1 MGSDDR
7 PVGVER
13 SEDHDF
19 CPSPRPKQQLQ
30 NYKDKDKILRYF
42 DILVWIIYGR
52 INDSSMTT
60 SVNNPNQKYFI
71 YARKSTDVEDMQVQ
85 SIEGQLDELRILAK
99 KESLNI
105 VEEFIEKQSAKI
117 PGRPIFNKMLDSI
130 EKGLAS
136 GIICWHP
143 DRLARNSVDGGKIIY
158 LVDTGKISALKFNTF
173 WFEPTPQGKFML
185 SMSFSQSKYY
195 VDSLSENTSRGLRQ
209 KARNGFCP
217 GPAPIGYLND
227 SRTKTVVLNKK
238 ISPIIKEVFEK
249 YAVGNQ
255 RMLDISLFLASKGI
269 LQRNKKPYRLGRVKN
284 ILTNSYY
291 YGHFRFVGEIYEGRY
306 DPIVSKALFDK
317 VQEVLN
323 SKNKQWSYAKVERIS
338 KPFLG
343 LLRCGEC
350 GMMITAENKI
360 KRYKNGGFSEY
371 HYYHCTKKN
380 KNIRCSQPY
389 NTTEE
394 SIHSQLTTLLKK
406 YALRRDWANQM
417 LLKLKKE
424 ESDIS
429 QSSLSLISSKRR
441 EIDNLN
447 TKLKILLD
455 TYLDQ
460 EVDKEIYRQK
470 KYELVSKRK
479 TIEEQIINLQNKKG
493 SWIEPMRE
501 WINEAQTVEEVAKS
515 ADLQLKKVL
524 AVKIFGS
531 NLFLENK
538 IVRGDGQKSWSSL
551 RSTPTGRGWEA
562 GAGIEPAHRSFA
574 DSGVSTSPPGQ

>member
-1 MGSDDR
+1 
-7 PVGVER
+7 
-13 SEDHDF
+13 
-19 CPSPRPKQQLQ
+19 L
-30 NYKDKDKILRYF
+30 I
-42 DILVWIIYGR
+42 WIIYGR
-52 INDSSMTT
+52 INDIGMTNI
-60 SVNNPNQKYFI
+60 VNNPNQKYFI
-71 YARKSTDVEDMQVQ
+71 YARKSTDVEDVQVQ

-99 KESLNI
+99 KENLNI
-105 VEEFIEKQSAKI
+105 VDKFVEKQSAKI
-117 PGRPIFNKMLDSI
+117 PGRPIFNRMLDLI

-209 KARNGFCP
+209 KARGGFCP
-217 GPAPIGYLND
+217 GVAPIGYLND
-227 SRTKTVVLNKK
+227 SRSKIVVLNKK
-238 ISPIIKEVFEK
+238 VSPIIKEAFER
-249 YAVGNQ
+249 YAVGDQ

-291 YGHFRFVGEIYEGRY
+291 YGHFCFAGEIYEGRY

-323 SKNKQWSYAKVERIS
+323 SKNKQWSYAKLERIP

-350 GMMITAENKI
+350 GMMVTAENKI
-360 KRYKNGGFSEY
+360 KRYKNGNITTY
-371 HYYHCTKKN
+371 HYYRCTKKN
-380 KNIRCSQPY
+380 KFVKCYQPY
-389 NTTEE
+389 STTEE

-406 YALRRDWANQM
+406 YALRQDWSNQM
-417 LLKLKKE
+417 LLKLKQE
-424 ESDIS
+424 ESDIY
-429 QSSLSLISSKRR
+429 QSSLSLISTKRK

-470 KYELVSKRK
+470 KFELVSKRK

-493 SWIEPMRE
+493 SWIEPMRN
-501 WINEAQTVEEVAKS
+501 WISEATEVTKVAES

-538 IVRGDGQKSWSSL
+538 RY
-551 RSTPTGRGWEA
+551 RS
-562 GAGIEPAHRSFA
+562 
-574 DSGVSTSPPGQ
+574 